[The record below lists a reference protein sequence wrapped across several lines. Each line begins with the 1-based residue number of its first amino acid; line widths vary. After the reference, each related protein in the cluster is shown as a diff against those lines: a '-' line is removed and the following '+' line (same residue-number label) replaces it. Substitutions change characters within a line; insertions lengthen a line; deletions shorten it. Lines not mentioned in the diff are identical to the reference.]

1 MNKIVIAIDGPAG
14 AGKSTI
20 AKIIAKELNINYID
34 TGAMYRALT
43 LKALKNKI
51 DFNDRASLI
60 SLLDNTD
67 IDYYNNHIYLDGK
80 IVDNEIRNN
89 EVSRNVSKIAKIKE
103 IRVKLVEIQRKI
115 ASNKSVVMDGRDIGS
130 YVLPDADFK
139 FYVTASVDERSY
151 RRYKELIAKNVNIS
165 FEQVKEEIK
174 QRDEI
179 DKNREFSPLI
189 KSEDAILIDTTKRTI
204 KECVNEIL
212 NIIKK
217 GM

>member
-51 DFNDRASLI
+51 NFDDKNSLI

-89 EVSRNVSKIAKIKE
+89 EVSKNVSKVAKIKE
-103 IRVKLVEIQRKI
+103 IRIKLVEIQRKI
-115 ASNKSVVMDGRDIGS
+115 ANNKSVVMDGRDIGS
-130 YVLPDADFK
+130 YVLPNADFK

-151 RRYKELIAKNVNIS
+151 RRYKELISKNVEIS

-189 KSEDAILIDTTKRTI
+189 KSKDAILIDTTKRTVE
-204 KECVNEIL
+204 ECVNEIL

>member
-20 AKIIAKELNINYID
+20 AKIIAKELNINYVD

-51 DFNDRASLI
+51 NFNDKDSLI

-89 EVSRNVSKIAKIKE
+89 EVSRNVSKIAKVKE

-130 YVLPDADFK
+130 YVLPNADFK

-151 RRYKELIAKNVNIS
+151 RRYKELISKNVKIS

-189 KSEDAILIDTTKRTI
+189 KSKDAILIDTTKRTVE
-204 KECVNEIL
+204 ECVNEIL

>member
-20 AKIIAKELNINYID
+20 AKIIARELNINYID

-43 LKALKNKI
+43 LKALKNRISFDDK
-51 DFNDRASLI
+51 DLLI
-60 SLLDNTD
+60 SLLSNTD
-67 IDYYNNHIYLDGK
+67 IDYYNNHIFLDGK
-80 IVDNEIRNN
+80 IVDNEIRKN
-89 EVSRNVSKIAKIKE
+89 EVSKNVSKIAKIKE

-115 ASNKSVVMDGRDIGS
+115 ASNKSVIMDGRDIGS
-130 YVLPDADFK
+130 YVLPNADFK
-139 FYVTASVDERSY
+139 FYVTASVEERSY
-151 RRYKELIAKNVNIS
+151 RRYKELISKNVKIS

-189 KSEDAILIDTTKRTI
+189 KSKDAILIDTTKKTVE
-204 KECVNEIL
+204 ECVNEIL

-217 GM
+217 GI

>member
-1 MNKIVIAIDGPAG
+1 MDKIVIAIDGPAG

-20 AKIIAKELNINYID
+20 AKIIAKKLNINYID

-43 LKALKNKI
+43 LKALKNNI
-51 DFNDRASLI
+51 DFNDKNSLI
-60 SLLDNTD
+60 SLLDKTD
-67 IDYYNNHIYLDGK
+67 IDYYDNHIYLDGK
-80 IVDNEIRNN
+80 IVDNEIRSN
-89 EVSRNVSKIAKIKE
+89 EVSKNVSKVAKIKE
-103 IRVKLVEIQRKI
+103 IRIKLVEIQRKI
-115 ASNKSVVMDGRDIGS
+115 ASNKSVIMDGRDIGS
-130 YVLPDADFK
+130 HVLPDADFK

-151 RRYKELIAKNVNIS
+151 RRYKELISKNVGIS
-165 FEQVKEEIK
+165 LKQVKEEIK

-189 KSEDAILIDTTKRTI
+189 KSEDAILIDTTRKTV
-204 KECVNEIL
+204 EESVNEIL

>member
-20 AKIIAKELNINYID
+20 AKIIAKELNINYVD

-43 LKALKNKI
+43 LKALKNKMN
-51 DFNDRASLI
+51 FNDKNSLI

-89 EVSRNVSKIAKIKE
+89 EVSRNVSKIAKVKE

-130 YVLPDADFK
+130 YVLPNADFK

-151 RRYKELIAKNVNIS
+151 RRYKELISKNVKIS
-165 FEQVKEEIK
+165 YEQVKEEIK

-189 KSEDAILIDTTKRTI
+189 KSKDAILIDTTKRTVE
-204 KECVNEIL
+204 ECVNEIL

>member
-1 MNKIVIAIDGPAG
+1 MDKIVIAIDGPAG

-20 AKIIAKELNINYID
+20 AKIIAKKLNINYID

-43 LKALKNKI
+43 LKALKNNI
-51 DFNDRASLI
+51 DFNDKNSLI
-60 SLLDNTD
+60 SLLDETD

-89 EVSRNVSKIAKIKE
+89 EVSKNVSRVAKIKE
-103 IRVKLVEIQRKI
+103 IRIKLVEIQRKI
-115 ASNKSVVMDGRDIGS
+115 ASNKSVIMDGRDIGS
-130 YVLPDADFK
+130 YVLPNADFK

-151 RRYKELIAKNVNIS
+151 RRYKELISKNVEIS
-165 FEQVKEEIK
+165 LEQVKEEIK

-189 KSEDAILIDTTKRTI
+189 KSEDAILIDTTRKTV
-204 KECVNEIL
+204 EESVNEIL

>member
-20 AKIIAKELNINYID
+20 AKIIAKELNINYVD

-51 DFNDRASLI
+51 NFNNKNSLI

-89 EVSRNVSKIAKIKE
+89 EVSRNVSKVAKVKE

-130 YVLPDADFK
+130 YVLPNADFK

-151 RRYKELIAKNVNIS
+151 RRYKELISKNVKIS
-165 FEQVKEEIK
+165 YEQVKEEIK

-189 KSEDAILIDTTKRTI
+189 KSKDAILIDTTKRTVE
-204 KECVNEIL
+204 ECVNEIL

>member
-20 AKIIAKELNINYID
+20 AKIVAKKLNINYID

-43 LKALKNKI
+43 LKALKNRISFDDK
-51 DFNDRASLI
+51 DLLI
-60 SLLDNTD
+60 SLLSNTD
-67 IDYYNNHIYLDGK
+67 IDYYNNHIFLDGK
-80 IVDNEIRNN
+80 IVDNEIRKN
-89 EVSRNVSKIAKIKE
+89 EVSKNVSKIAKIKE
-103 IRVKLVEIQRKI
+103 IRVKLVEIQREI
-115 ASNKSVVMDGRDIGS
+115 ASNKSVIMDGRDIGS
-130 YVLPDADFK
+130 YVLPNADFK
-139 FYVTASVDERSY
+139 FYVTASVEERSY
-151 RRYKELIAKNVNIS
+151 RRYKELISKNVKIS

-189 KSEDAILIDTTKRTI
+189 KSKDAILIDTTKKTVE
-204 KECVNEIL
+204 ECVNEIL